1 MANTKRREKYTD
13 RNNNMFI
20 PMNVEGGVQS
30 DSFFTSNKLLAL
42 ILIFIGF
49 VVDLAFVSSKG
60 FNGFGKFLFLGGYI
74 VLSTFVI
81 RYIVFEE
88 KFYYKMYKLLK
99 QYEICD
105 PGLFWNIISIKE
117 TDEGA
122 TINYA
127 DGKVG
132 VLISVERDTITG
144 KESSFR
150 ETHYDAL
157 SDFFRDLAQN
167 SLSFVIMNIMETA
180 GKDERLTTLNKLT
193 TKSDNPNINTLMT
206 LQIGHINNLAKKSLY
221 EKDYYLIYT
230 LDLTREDTLISTIN
244 ECVLNLLDGAFIGYS
259 IIGIKGISEFVR
271 DRHNV
276 KYFNLTQAQ
285 LRMFSNNEI
294 AIESPFKIDAITW
307 KNGETQSLNNQDI
320 NKLRTITTRIINE
333 QDSMKSLDL
342 KKAIYRAP
350 EEISVGVDIDELMN
364 EEAKRQRK
372 YLEIQNQQAETKK
385 KKFIGKKEALSKL
398 NKKTSENEVEVPVQQ
413 NVASTGTQS
422 NNGNGSSDEG
432 FDDEIIDI

>member
-132 VLISVERDTITG
+132 VLISVQASE
-144 KESSFR
+144 KP
-150 ETHYDAL
+150 
-157 SDFFRDLAQN
+157 
-167 SLSFVIMNIMETA
+167 IMM
-180 GKDERLTTLNKLT
+180 
-193 TKSDNPNINTLMT
+193 
-206 LQIGHINNLAKKSLY
+206 H
-221 EKDYYLIYT
+221 YLIS
-230 LDLTREDTLISTIN
+230 L
-244 ECVLNLLDGAFIGYS
+244 
-259 IIGIKGISEFVR
+259 
-271 DRHNV
+271 
-276 KYFNLTQAQ
+276 
-285 LRMFSNNEI
+285 
-294 AIESPFKIDAITW
+294 
-307 KNGETQSLNNQDI
+307 ET
-320 NKLRTITTRIINE
+320 
-333 QDSMKSLDL
+333 
-342 KKAIYRAP
+342 
-350 EEISVGVDIDELMN
+350 
-364 EEAKRQRK
+364 
-372 YLEIQNQQAETKK
+372 
-385 KKFIGKKEALSKL
+385 
-398 NKKTSENEVEVPVQQ
+398 
-413 NVASTGTQS
+413 
-422 NNGNGSSDEG
+422 
-432 FDDEIIDI
+432 